1 MPIGLEREI
10 VDQHFY
16 DQAVARLR
24 DARVHLPKLS
34 ELAEPATLQESY
46 RRSLA
51 DVGPDEPDARNLYR
65 VHWHNAADRHGFADT
80 PEHVALPKSLTGVD
94 ARIVVALGNRF
105 PMVRCHKVLAAY
117 GCLVPR
123 LVTGQFDPSRQ
134 RAVWPSTGNYCRG
147 GVAISRIL
155 GCRSVA
161 VLPEGMSRERFAWLE
176 HWVSDRADIV
186 RTPGTESNVKEI
198 YDACHELAEDPNN
211 VIFNQFNEFGNYII
225 HRAVTG
231 PAMERVF
238 HAVNSAKNLICRAY
252 VSASGSA
259 GTLAAG
265 DYLKERL
272 GSAVCVVEALEC
284 PTLLYN
290 GYGEHNIQGIGDKHV
305 PFIHNVMN
313 TDYAIGVSDQA
324 SDALNLLFNTT
335 TGRDVLGSR
344 RRIDQQMLGSLA
356 DLGISSIANVLA
368 AIKLAKY
375 LDLGSDDVILT
386 VATDGAEM
394 YGTELTKAQEKYFAG
409 GFDELAAAETIG
421 RFLLGAATDH
431 VLELDRRDR
440 ERMFNLG
447 YYTWV
452 EQQGVSVADF
462 DARRSPSFWNGL
474 MEMVPIWDAAIDEFN
489 TRTASPD

>member
-1 MPIGLEREI
+1 
-10 VDQHFY
+10 
-16 DQAVARLR
+16 
-24 DARVHLPKLS
+24 
-34 ELAEPATLQESY
+34 
-46 RRSLA
+46 
-51 DVGPDEPDARNLYR
+51 
-65 VHWHNAADRHGFADT
+65 
-80 PEHVALPKSLTGVD
+80 
-94 ARIVVALGNRF
+94 
-105 PMVRCHKVLAAY
+105 
-117 GCLVPR
+117 
-123 LVTGQFDPSRQ
+123 
-134 RAVWPSTGNYCRG
+134 
-147 GVAISRIL
+147 
-155 GCRSVA
+155 
-161 VLPEGMSRERFAWLE
+161 
-176 HWVSDRADIV
+176 
-186 RTPGTESNVKEI
+186 
-198 YDACHELAEDPNN
+198 
-211 VIFNQFNEFGNYII
+211 
-225 HRAVTG
+225 
-231 PAMERVF
+231 
-238 HAVNSAKNLICRAY
+238 
-252 VSASGSA
+252 
-259 GTLAAG
+259 
-265 DYLKERL
+265 
-272 GSAVCVVEALEC
+272 
-284 PTLLYN
+284 
-290 GYGEHNIQGIGDKHV
+290 
-305 PFIHNVMN
+305 
-313 TDYAIGVSDQA
+313 
-324 SDALNLLFNTT
+324 LNLLFNTT

-394 YGTELTKAQEKYFAG
+394 YGTELAKAQEKYFAG